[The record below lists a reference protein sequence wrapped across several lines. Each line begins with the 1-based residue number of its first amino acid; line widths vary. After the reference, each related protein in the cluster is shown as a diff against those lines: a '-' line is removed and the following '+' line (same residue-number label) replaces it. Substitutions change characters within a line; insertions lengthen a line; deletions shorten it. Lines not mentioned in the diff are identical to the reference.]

1 MSVNQGGR
9 PSKDLSGFKELI
21 EELYLNQ
28 QLSAENI
35 RHQLAT
41 EYNTVVSTR
50 TLRSAIANW
59 GFYKT
64 TSLEDTPELRIYIST
79 CFYLLGL
86 EDNEIA
92 HVLLLP
98 VEDFSRRTQGR
109 KHIHYRSPQGWQHP
123 WRKLVP
129 EGQVSGSSRLHFH
142 FRGDF

>member
-86 EDNEIA
+86 EDNEIV
-92 HVLLLP
+92 HVLQ
-98 VEDFSRRTQGR
+98 DKGR
-109 KHIHYRSPQGWQHP
+109 SNFYTSYTRSYIILTDLEFEYRIPNFESQPTEPSP
-123 WRKLVP
+123 
-129 EGQVSGSSRLHFH
+129 
-142 FRGDF
+142 